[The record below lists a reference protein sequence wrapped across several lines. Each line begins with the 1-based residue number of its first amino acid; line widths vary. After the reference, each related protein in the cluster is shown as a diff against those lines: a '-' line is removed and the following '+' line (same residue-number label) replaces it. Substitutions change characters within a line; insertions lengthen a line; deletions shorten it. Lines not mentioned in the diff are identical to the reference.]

1 MPVRKRFLCLGLLIL
16 CSLQTPAALEI
27 TRENLKL
34 VLHEGIGR
42 FSLYSRPDASSSV
55 YTPLFV
61 AQDPRTSVMSVFV
74 EDRLYKLG
82 ESGGFRET
90 LQKTQEGARFSW
102 VSKDLKITE
111 DFIFVPQGVAIRISL
126 NNQSSREL
134 LIGMRLCF
142 DTYLGEKRSSHFSTS
157 SHPEVSRELEIPGE
171 SMVSY
176 WKSASRDKETSF
188 SLYSHTS
195 GHSVTMPD
203 KIIFANWKRISDTSW
218 TFVSSPTR
226 NFTLMPYSINDSAVC
241 QYYAPRR
248 IQSGKD
254 YTINLLFTT
263 EEVAPAIPVATAGQ
277 VPDKEAGAAPAQPKS
292 QIPAPPAESSAP
304 ALYKDL
310 LAVNTLIEEINRL
323 IIEEAVSP
331 QELQRLHDILSALL
345 SKTAAY
351 SGSD

>member
-1 MPVRKRFLCLGLLIL
+1 MPARKRILCLGLLIF

-27 TRENLKL
+27 TRDNLKL
-34 VLHEGIGR
+34 ELHEGIGR

-61 AQDPRTSVMSVFV
+61 AQDPRTSVMSMIV

-82 ESGGFRET
+82 ESSAFRET

-102 VSKDLKITE
+102 VSDDLKVTE
-111 DFIFVPQGVAIRISL
+111 DFIFVPRGVAIRISL
-126 NNQSSREL
+126 NNQSNREL

-142 DTYLGEKRSSHFSTS
+142 DTYLGEKSSSHFSTS
-157 SHPEVSRELEIPGE
+157 RHPEVSRELEIPGDT
-171 SMVSY
+171 MVSY
-176 WKSASRDKETSF
+176 WKSASRDKGTSY

-195 GHSVTMPD
+195 GDSVTVPD
-203 KIIFANWKRISDTSW
+203 RIIFANWKRISDTTW
-218 TFVSSPTR
+218 NFVSSPTR
-226 NFTLMPYSINDSAVC
+226 NFTLVPYSINDSAVC
-241 QYYAPRR
+241 QYYSPRR
-248 IQSGKD
+248 IQSGKG

-263 EEVAPAIPVATAGQ
+263 EEVVPALPAATAGR
-277 VPDKEAGAAPAQPKS
+277 VPDAEAGTPPSQQMS
-292 QIPAPPAESSAP
+292 QIPAPLAESFTP
-304 ALYKDL
+304 TLYKDL

-323 IIEEAVSP
+323 ITEEAVSP
-331 QELQRLHDILSALL
+331 QELQRLHDTLAALI